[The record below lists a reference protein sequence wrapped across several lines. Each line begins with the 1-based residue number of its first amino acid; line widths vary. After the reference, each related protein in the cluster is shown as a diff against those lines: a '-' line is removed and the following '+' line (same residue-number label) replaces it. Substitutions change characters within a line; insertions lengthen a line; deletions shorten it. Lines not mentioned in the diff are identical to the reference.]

1 MKHINEYAKELTKNF
16 FGHEYDPNN
25 EAMRSVFEA
34 IRCGYV
40 HATYKAC
47 EYLSKATRPACCSDG
62 GCIDV
67 PIFNESEIE
76 VFKHKML
83 EE

>member
-1 MKHINEYAKELTKNF
+1 MKHIDEYAKKLTEDF
-16 FGHEYDPNN
+16 FKREYDPNN
-25 EAMRSVFEA
+25 EDMRSIFNA
-34 IRCGYV
+34 IKCGYT

-47 EYLSKATRPACCSDG
+47 EYLSKATRSACCSNG
-62 GCIDV
+62 GCVDV
-67 PIFNESEIE
+67 PIFNDSEIE